1 MNRIRERFMPQAG
14 EAAAGMEEEAVDEQ
28 HARGRLTARERV
40 DILFDAGS
48 FVELGADQSCQAE
61 SASRAGGDGVVT
73 GYGTV
78 DGRLVFAYAKDMT
91 VLRGTMAG
99 EHGRKIVAVQQL
111 ALDSGAPIV
120 ALHDSHGT
128 RLDEADVAYAAFG
141 RQYRQ
146 AAKAKGVIPQVAVVL
161 GACIGADALL
171 AATADFIFMA
181 GADSTI
187 LMGDPDTTR
196 MVTGESLSSAEL
208 GGAEV
213 HETTTGLAHAVFD
226 NDIIALRQARR
237 LLSFLPAPTT
247 GRTQGWRSFDDPQRV
262 EPSLDFLIPADTTL
276 PFDVKEVVGKVVD
289 EGDFFELQ
297 PEFAGNAVV
306 GFGRI
311 DGQTV
316 GVVANQ
322 PSVLAGVLNAAAAA
336 KIARFVGQ
344 CDALGFPVLTF
355 VDAAGFVPGMSEEHA
370 GVVGHAAS
378 LLCAYARAKV
388 PLITVIL
395 RKSYG
400 AAGLALGSRL
410 VCADITFG
418 WPQASIGL
426 MAPRDTTAIGAR
438 VTASRDG
445 LTGGGIDAIIAPAQ
459 TRAYIARALSL
470 GGKTVG
476 DSPRV
481 GRLPS

>member
-1 MNRIRERFMPQAG
+1 MNGIRERFMPQGG

-28 HARGRLTARERV
+28 HTRGRLTARERV

-48 FVELGADQSCQAE
+48 FVELGADRSCQAE
-61 SASRAGGDGVVT
+61 SGSRAGGDGVVT

-91 VLRGTMAG
+91 VLRGTMAA

-128 RLDEADVAYAAFG
+128 RLDEADAAYAAFG
-141 RQYRQ
+141 QQYRQ
-146 AAKAKGVIPQVAVVL
+146 AAKARGVILQVAVVL
-161 GACIGADALL
+161 GACVGADALL
-171 AATADFIFMA
+171 AATADYIFMA

-196 MVTGESLSSAEL
+196 LVTGESLSSAEL
-208 GGAEV
+208 GGVDV
-213 HETTTGLAHAVFD
+213 HETVTGLAHGVFG

-237 LLSFLPAPTT
+237 LLTFLPTQST
-247 GRTQGWRSFDDPQRV
+247 ERTRGWHSFDDPRRA
-262 EPSLDFLIPADTTL
+262 EPSLDFVIPADPTQ
-276 PFDVKEVVGKVVD
+276 PFDVKEIVGKVVD
-289 EGDFFELQ
+289 EGEFLELQ
-297 PEFAGNAVV
+297 PNFAGSAVV
-306 GFGRI
+306 GFGRM
-311 DGQTV
+311 DGKTV

-322 PSVLAGVLNAAAAA
+322 PSVLAGVLNAAAAG
-336 KIARFVGQ
+336 KIARFVSQ
-344 CDALGFPVLTF
+344 CDAMGIPVLTF
-355 VDAAGFVPGMSEEHA
+355 ADAAGFVPGMGEEHA

-388 PLITVIL
+388 PLITVVL
-395 RKSYG
+395 RKAYG
-400 AAGLALGSRL
+400 AASLALGSRL
-410 VCADITFG
+410 VSADITFG

-426 MAPRDTTAIGAR
+426 MAPRDATASGAR
-438 VTASRDG
+438 AAASRQG

-459 TRAYIARALSL
+459 TRSYIARALSL
-470 GGKTVG
+470 GGKTVEE
-476 DSPRV
+476 SLRV
-481 GRLPS
+481 GRIPS

>member
-1 MNRIRERFMPQAG
+1 MPQGG
-14 EAAAGMEEEAVDEQ
+14 EAAAGMEEEAVAEQ

-48 FVELGADQSCQAE
+48 FVELGADHAGQAE
-61 SASRAGGDGVVT
+61 AAWRAGGDGVVA

-91 VLRGTMAG
+91 VLYGTMAG

-111 ALDSGAPIV
+111 ALDSGAPVV

-128 RLDEADVAYAAFG
+128 RLDEADAAYAAFG
-141 RQYRQ
+141 QQYRQ

-161 GACIGADALL
+161 GACVGADALL
-171 AATADFIFMA
+171 AATADFVLMA
-181 GADSTI
+181 GADSTM
-187 LMGDPDTTR
+187 LMGDPDMAR
-196 MVTGESLSSAEL
+196 MVTGEAVSAAEL

-226 NDIIALRQARR
+226 HDIIALRQARR
-237 LLSFLPAPTT
+237 LLNFLPGKPT
-247 GRTQGWRSFDDPQRV
+247 GRSQGWHSFDDPERV
-262 EPSLDFLIPADTTL
+262 EPSLEFLIPSDTTL

-297 PEFAGNAVV
+297 PNFAGSAVV

-311 DGQTV
+311 DGQSV

-336 KIARFVGQ
+336 KITRFVSH
-344 CDALGFPVLTF
+344 CDAFGIPVLTF

-400 AAGLALGSRL
+400 AAGLTLGSRL
-410 VCADITFG
+410 VCADIAFG

-426 MAPRDTTAIGAR
+426 MAPRDTTAQEKARTPVGGAR
-438 VTASRDG
+438 AVVCREG
-445 LTGGGIDAIIAPAQ
+445 LTSGGIDAIIASSQ
-459 TRAYIARALSL
+459 TRSYIARALSL

-476 DSPRV
+476 ESPRV
-481 GRLPS
+481 GRIPS

>member
-1 MNRIRERFMPQAG
+1 MNGIRERFMPQGG

-28 HARGRLTARERV
+28 HACGRLTARERV

-61 SASRAGGDGVVT
+61 SGSRAGGDGVVT

-91 VLRGTMAG
+91 VLRGTMAA

-128 RLDEADVAYAAFG
+128 RLDEADAAYAAFG
-141 RQYRQ
+141 RQYRH
-146 AAKAKGVIPQVAVVL
+146 AAKAKGVIPRIAIIL
-161 GACIGADALL
+161 GACVGADALL
-171 AATADFIFMA
+171 AATADFVFMA

-187 LMGDPDTTR
+187 LMGDPDMAR
-196 MVTGESLSSAEL
+196 VVTGESLSSAEL

-213 HETTTGLAHAVFD
+213 HETTTGLAHGVFE

-237 LLSFLPAPTT
+237 LLSFLPTQTT
-247 GRTQGWRSFDDPQRV
+247 RRSRGWHSFDDPRRI
-262 EPSLDFLIPADTTL
+262 EPSLDFVVPADPTQ
-276 PFDVKEVVGKVVD
+276 PFDVKEIVGKVLD

-297 PEFAGNAVV
+297 PNFAGSAVV
-306 GFGRI
+306 GFGRM
-311 DGQTV
+311 DGNTV

-322 PSVLAGVLNAAAAA
+322 PSVLAGVLNAAAAE
-336 KIARFVGQ
+336 KIARFVSQ
-344 CDALGFPVLTF
+344 CDAMGIPVLTF
-355 VDAAGFVPGMSEEHA
+355 VDAAGFVPGSSEEHA

-388 PLITVIL
+388 PLITVVL
-395 RKSYG
+395 RKAYG

-426 MAPRDTTAIGAR
+426 MGGAQAG
-438 VTASRDG
+438 ASHEG
-445 LTGGGIDAIIAPAQ
+445 LAAGGIDAIIAPAE
-459 TRAYIARALSL
+459 TRSYIAWALSV
-470 GGKTVG
+470 GGKTVEE
-476 DSPRV
+476 SLRV
-481 GRLPS
+481 GRIPS